1 MSSCD
6 MKHLMAVETSF
17 SKGPILDMQDEKV
30 KHFAADKGESL
41 NCRVSIEAKMSHFI
55 CAC

>member
-1 MSSCD
+1 